1 MVIFNTELRK
11 DVMPAS
17 PVDLEDLL
25 LSTLDAV
32 SRFRVGQREA
42 VGAALDAGDLL
53 TMAKA
58 RLPHGGWA
66 EWLGRLGL
74 KARTASTWMRLA
86 SMSLTAE
93 EVIERGGI
101 NATLKG
107 GKSATVADSLRPQ
120 SDLQRE
126 LEDAEQQIQDTKAA
140 YYAALTARHRAL
152 RALAHQPQ
160 GFCGG
165 RSPK

>member
-107 GKSATVADSLRPQ
+107 GKSATVADSLRPR

-152 RALAHQPQ
+152 RALAHQLA
-160 GFCGG
+160 C
-165 RSPK
+165 

>member
-1 MVIFNTELRK
+1 MT
-11 DVMPAS
+11 AS
-17 PVDLEDLL
+17 PMDLEDLL

-32 SRFRVGQREA
+32 SRFRVGQRES

-53 TMAKA
+53 TTAKA

-66 EWLGRLGL
+66 EWLDRLGL

-86 SMSLTAE
+86 TMGLTAE
-93 EVIERGGI
+93 EVIDRGGI
-101 NATLKG
+101 NAALKG
-107 GKSATVADSLRPQ
+107 CKSATVADLSPSR

-126 LEDAEQQIQDTKAA
+126 LEDTERQIQETKAA

-152 RALAHQPQ
+152 RALTQELATPSQ
-160 GFCGG
+160 
-165 RSPK
+165 

>member
-1 MVIFNTELRK
+1 MRR
-11 DVMPAS
+11 S
-17 PVDLEDLL
+17 
-25 LSTLDAV
+25 
-32 SRFRVGQREA
+32 
-42 VGAALDAGDLL
+42 GAALDAGDLL

-86 SMSLTAE
+86 SMGLTAE
-93 EVIERGGI
+93 DVIDRGGI

-107 GKSATVADSLRPQ
+107 GGKSASVADSSSR

-152 RALAHQPQ
+152 RALAHQLATTDSTETPEPPEFPVYYDAQ
-160 GFCGG
+160 GNEHAEF
-165 RSPK
+165 

>member
-1 MVIFNTELRK
+1 
-11 DVMPAS
+11 
-17 PVDLEDLL
+17 
-25 LSTLDAV
+25 
-32 SRFRVGQREA
+32 
-42 VGAALDAGDLL
+42 
-53 TMAKA
+53 MAKA

-74 KARTASTWMRLA
+74 KARTASTWMRWA

-107 GKSATVADSLRPQ
+107 GKSATVADSLRPR

-140 YYAALTARHRAL
+140 YYAALTAKHRAL
-152 RALAHQPQ
+152 WALAHRPQ
-160 GFCGG
+160 VFCGG
-165 RSPK
+165 RARKPPPSKSTPGALENTVLKFSDISV

>member
-1 MVIFNTELRK
+1 MQSAGLGSGS
-11 DVMPAS
+11 A
-17 PVDLEDLL
+17 
-25 LSTLDAV
+25 
-32 SRFRVGQREA
+32 EA
-42 VGAALDAGDLL
+42 VGAARDAGDLL

-86 SMSLTAE
+86 SMGLTAE
-93 EVIERGGI
+93 DVIERGGI

-107 GKSATVADSLRPQ
+107 GKSATVADMIPSR

-126 LEDAEQQIQDTKAA
+126 LEDAEREIQETKAA
-140 YYAALTARHRAL
+140 YYAALTL
-152 RALAHQPQ
+152 F
-160 GFCGG
+160 G
-165 RSPK
+165 